1 MLKRIWK
8 ISFLS
13 ILFFSFLLS
22 SEVEEEIIVEAKR
35 IDSISDWNEEVSSTS
50 LNSEEIF
57 LVDAQHPKQVFS
69 RVPGIWISR
78 GSGQEHLTS
87 IRSPVLT
94 GPGACGSFLILEDG
108 IPVRPSGFCNVNGLF
123 ETQTEI
129 ASSLEVIRGPASA
142 RYGSNA
148 MHGVINVV
156 SKSIEDINTFSSNIG
171 PNRYKNFKSSIG
183 DSKNWRI
190 NSLFSSDGGFRKE
203 SGYDQQKFH
212 LKNKFI
218 FYNADTIFN
227 LRLTN
232 LNQETAGYI
241 SGKDIYK
248 DKTESE
254 KNLNP
259 EAYRDAYSLKSN
271 LKFLWSLNDKIVS
284 FIPYLRKT
292 KMEFLQ
298 HYLPGTPVENNS
310 HTSFGFITSH
320 ENKLENI
327 KLTTGMQIE
336 TARVKLKEFQEF
348 PLTTSSA
355 FNNAVRPQG
364 FHYNYEV
371 DSRSVA
377 VFFGFNEFSIGE
389 NSSVFGDLRLEH
401 NEYSYDNKILSG
413 NTSDDGTVCGFG
425 GCYYSRPEDREDNFE
440 EVSFRLGVE
449 REIDFLTLFS
459 QVSMGFRPP
468 QMTELYRLQKKQIV
482 GDIDS
487 EKLVMLEIG
496 SRFSTEYFEGSL
508 SLYLGKKKDSI
519 FRDAENFIQD
529 HGKTNHKGLEL
540 FTRLEIN
547 ETNSLFLAGTFQ
559 NHKYDFSS
567 ETSMKEKINSGN
579 YVDTSPRTS
588 FNLRWVNLLSD
599 NMKYEMEVERMGSYY
614 TDAANL
620 HKYEGHT
627 LIHSRF
633 VYFSRDNLTQFIR
646 IHNLLGEDYA
656 ERADFNA
663 FGGDRYFPGLPRQ
676 IYFGLEY
683 AF

>member
-50 LNSEEIF
+50 LNSDEIF

-87 IRSPVLT
+87 IRSPILT

-156 SKSIEDINTFSSNIG
+156 SRSIEDINTFSSNLG
-171 PNRYKNFKSSIG
+171 PNGYKNFKSSIG

-218 FYNADTIFN
+218 FYNADTTFN

-327 KLTTGMQIE
+327 KLTSGMQIE

>member
-1 MLKRIWK
+1 MRKRTWK
-8 ISFLS
+8 LPFLS

-22 SEVEEEIIVEAKR
+22 SEVEEEIIVEAKKV
-35 IDSISDWNEEVSSTS
+35 DSISDWKEQVSSTS
-50 LNSEEIF
+50 LNSEEIS
-57 LVDAQHPKQVFS
+57 LIDAQHPKQVFT
-69 RVPGIWISR
+69 RFPGIWISR

-108 IPVRPSGFCNVNGLF
+108 IPVRPNGFCNVNGLF
-123 ETQTEI
+123 ETQTET

-156 SKSIEDINTFSSNIG
+156 SKSIEDINTLSSNVG
-171 PNRYKNFKSSIG
+171 PNKYKNFKSSIG
-183 DSKNWRI
+183 DSENWRI
-190 NSLFSSDGGFRKE
+190 NTLFSSDDGFRKE

-218 FYNADTIFN
+218 FYKADATFN

-241 SGKDIYK
+241 LGKDIYK
-248 DKTESE
+248 DKQESE

-259 EAYRDAYSLKSN
+259 EAYRDAHSLKSN
-271 LKFLWSLNDKIVS
+271 LKFLWELNNNIVS
-284 FIPYLRKT
+284 VIPYFRKT

-310 HTSFGFITSH
+310 HTSFGLITSYVTKLDNIQLTYGVQT
-320 ENKLENI
+320 ETAKVKLE
-327 KLTTGMQIE
+327 
-336 TARVKLKEFQEF
+336 EFQKF
-348 PLTTSSA
+348 SLTTSTA

-377 VFFGFNEFSIGE
+377 VFLGFDAFYIGE
-389 NSSVFGDLRLEH
+389 NASIFGDLRLEH
-401 NEYSYDNKILSG
+401 NDYSYNNKMLTG
-413 NTSDDGTVCGFG
+413 NTKDDGTPCGFG
-425 GCYYSRPEDREDNFE
+425 GCYYSRPEDRDDNFD
-440 EVSFRLGVE
+440 EVSFRLGLQKE
-449 REIDFLTLFS
+449 LNPLTLFS
-459 QVSMGFRPP
+459 QISMGFRPP
-468 QMTELYRLQKKQIV
+468 QMTELYRLQKKQTV
-482 GDIDS
+482 GNIDS
-487 EKLVMLEIG
+487 EKLTMLEIG
-496 SRFSTEYFEGSL
+496 GRFLSDNFEASI
-508 SLYLGKKKDSI
+508 SLYAGKKRDSI

-529 HGKTNHKGLEL
+529 NGKTDHKGLEL
-540 FTRLEIN
+540 FTRLRIN
-547 ETNSLFLAGTFQ
+547 EKNSLFFAGAFQ
-559 NHKYDFSS
+559 NHKYDFST
-567 ETSMKEKINSGN
+567 ETSMREQIILGN
-579 YVDTSPRTS
+579 YVDTSPKTS
-588 FNLRWVNLLSD
+588 FNLRWFNTLSSSI
-599 NMKYEMEVERMGSYY
+599 KFEVEAERLGSYY

-633 VYFSRDNLTQFIR
+633 VFLYRNNLRQIIR
-646 IHNLLGEDYA
+646 VQNLFEEDYA

-663 FGGDRYFPGLPRQ
+663 FGGNRYFPGLPRQ
-676 IYFGLEY
+676 IYISFEY

>member
-1 MLKRIWK
+1 
-8 ISFLS
+8 
-13 ILFFSFLLS
+13 
-22 SEVEEEIIVEAKR
+22 
-35 IDSISDWNEEVSSTS
+35 
-50 LNSEEIF
+50 
-57 LVDAQHPKQVFS
+57 
-69 RVPGIWISR
+69 
-78 GSGQEHLTS
+78 
-87 IRSPVLT
+87 
-94 GPGACGSFLILEDG
+94 
-108 IPVRPSGFCNVNGLF
+108 
-123 ETQTEI
+123 
-129 ASSLEVIRGPASA
+129 
-142 RYGSNA
+142 
-148 MHGVINVV
+148 
-156 SKSIEDINTFSSNIG
+156 
-171 PNRYKNFKSSIG
+171 
-183 DSKNWRI
+183 
-190 NSLFSSDGGFRKE
+190 
-203 SGYDQQKFH
+203 
-212 LKNKFI
+212 
-218 FYNADTIFN
+218 
-227 LRLTN
+227 
-232 LNQETAGYI
+232 
-241 SGKDIYK
+241 
-248 DKTESE
+248 
-254 KNLNP
+254 
-259 EAYRDAYSLKSN
+259 
-271 LKFLWSLNDKIVS
+271 
-284 FIPYLRKT
+284 
-292 KMEFLQ
+292 MEFLQ

-327 KLTTGMQIE
+327 KLTSGMQIE

-401 NEYSYDNKILSG
+401 NEYSYDNKMSSG
-413 NTSDDGTVCGFG
+413 NTRDDGTVCGFG

-440 EVSFRLGVE
+440 EVSFRLGIE
-449 REIDFLTLFS
+449 RELDFLTLFS

-496 SRFSTEYFEGSL
+496 SRFLTEYFEGSL
-508 SLYLGKKKDSI
+508 SLYSGKKRDSI

-633 VYFSRDNLTQFIR
+633 VYFYRDKLTQFIR
-646 IHNLLGEDYA
+646 IHNLLDEDYA

-676 IYFGLEY
+676 VYFGLEY

>member
-1 MLKRIWK
+1 MLKRISK

-50 LNSEEIF
+50 LNSDEIF

-156 SKSIEDINTFSSNIG
+156 SRSIEDINTFSSNLG
-171 PNRYKNFKSSIG
+171 PNGYKNFKSSIG

-218 FYNADTIFN
+218 FYNADTTFN

-327 KLTTGMQIE
+327 KLTSGMQIE

-389 NSSVFGDLRLEH
+389 NSSVFGDLRLEQ